1 MTRVTADRDM
11 IKSPFAHMLQKSPRL
26 YRITRKV
33 YSLFALRARFVP
45 LSGNS
50 LPDGIL
56 AQLRNDPGYH
66 GIIDDLVAYTGFSAE
81 ELTPYL
87 LRRPEKHF
95 QSEFEWFSPKN
106 ERELTW
112 FYRAGSAYLF
122 GNAVHPYAPAL
133 DIIGEGTV
141 LDFGAGA
148 GCNTIGLAKRGIHV
162 DFLEINSL
170 QADFIRFRVER
181 HNLKNVR
188 GIAPYH
194 DGKFDPISCITER
207 YDAIAAMD
215 VLEHIPDYRRF
226 VAHFIERLNPGGLII
241 ENSPFDPNAGQI
253 AIHLRA
259 PIPLEEAMAGMERM
273 KRGVWRKPPISQ
285 AERGSPY

>member
-1 MTRVTADRDM
+1 MTRVTPDRDM
-11 IKSPFAHMLQKSPRL
+11 IKSSFARMLQKSPRL
-26 YRITRKV
+26 YRIIRKG
-33 YSLFALRARFVP
+33 YSLFALRAQVIP

-50 LPDGIL
+50 LPGGIL
-56 AQLRNDPGYH
+56 AQLRSDPGYH

-81 ELTPYL
+81 EMTPYL
-87 LRRPEKHF
+87 LRHPDKHF

-133 DIIGEGTV
+133 NIIANGTV

-148 GCNTIGLAKRGIHV
+148 GCNTIGLAKRGIQVH
-162 DFLEINSL
+162 FLEINTL

-181 HNLKNVR
+181 HNLKNVL

-194 DGKFDPISCITER
+194 DGKFDPLSCITKR
-207 YDAIAAMD
+207 YDAIVAMD
-215 VLEHIPDYRRF
+215 VLEHIPDYHRF
-226 VAHFIERLNPGGLII
+226 VAHFITMEAIASTASSAIAAYAIQRLDGGIGDSRSSGKCGASFI
-241 ENSPFDPNAGQI
+241 RNHQGAEARREQ
-253 AIHLRA
+253 A
-259 PIPLEEAMAGMERM
+259 PA
-273 KRGVWRKPPISQ
+273 SQ
-285 AERGSPY
+285 EIR

>member
-1 MTRVTADRDM
+1 MTRVTPDRDM
-11 IKSPFAHMLQKSPRL
+11 IKSSFARMLQKSPRL
-26 YRITRKV
+26 YRIIRKG
-33 YSLFALRARFVP
+33 YSLFALRAQVIP

-50 LPDGIL
+50 LPGGIL
-56 AQLRNDPGYH
+56 AQLRSDPGYH

-81 ELTPYL
+81 EMTPYL
-87 LRRPEKHF
+87 LRHPDKHF

-133 DIIGEGTV
+133 NIIANGTV

-148 GCNTIGLAKRGIHV
+148 GCNTIGLAKRGIQVH
-162 DFLEINSL
+162 FLEINTL

-181 HNLKNVR
+181 HNLKNVL

-194 DGKFDPISCITER
+194 DGKFDPLSCITKR
-207 YDAIAAMD
+207 YDAIVAMD
-215 VLEHIPDYRRF
+215 VLEHIPDYHRF
-226 VAHFIERLNPGGLII
+226 VAHFIERLNPGGLIV
-241 ENSPFDPNAGQI
+241 ENSPFDPEAGDI
-253 AIHLRA
+253 AIHLR
-259 PIPLEEAMAGMERM
+259 PSISLKEAMTGMERM
-273 KRGVWRKPPISQ
+273 ERGIWRKQPVSQ
-285 AERGSPY
+285 TG